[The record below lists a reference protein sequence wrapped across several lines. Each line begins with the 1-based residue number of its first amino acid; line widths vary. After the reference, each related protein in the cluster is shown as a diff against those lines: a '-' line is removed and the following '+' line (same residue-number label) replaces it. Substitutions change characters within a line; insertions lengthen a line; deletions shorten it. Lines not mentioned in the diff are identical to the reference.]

1 MALQGNSLWMT
12 ALGLAA
18 PDQIEEGVHV
28 RWSVSAS
35 VGFPPL
41 GFDLY
46 RRRHVPSP
54 VFCMA
59 MGDTI
64 EDTTHFSSGDL
75 AVDSDL
81 PLNWR
86 LQQAAR
92 STSRPPGP
100 YRDAEGDLFDHLL
113 YDLLGSPTRAVPPRP
128 QATGFGDAAAPAA
141 VLVELPEPA
150 EWDRLT
156 WSVATGAQAL
166 SVAVVRDAAGLRA
179 LPIRPGPRSATV
191 PAPWTAG
198 RYDLTLGYL
207 LDTGQDDLP
216 VLSRGGSPAPE
227 EPPPVQLRI
236 GSPGITPVRDRPGA

>member
-1 MALQGNSLWMT
+1 VALQGNSLWMT

-18 PDQIEEGVHV
+18 PDQIEEGVHL

-41 GFDLY
+41 GFDIY

-64 EDTTHFSSGDL
+64 EEITHFSSGDL

-86 LQQAAR
+86 PHWGPSAQPAVVAAGGAQLRITCQQPMREFRLTTAPSLGSVQATAMDG
-92 STSRPPGP
+92 STPVAVASIPPPG
-100 YRDAEGDLFDHLL
+100 G
-113 YDLLGSPTRAVPPRP
+113 TR
-128 QATGFGDAAAPAA
+128 
-141 VLVELPEPA
+141 
-150 EWDRLT
+150 
-156 WSVATGAQAL
+156 
-166 SVAVVRDAAGLRA
+166 
-179 LPIRPGPRSATV
+179 
-191 PAPWTAG
+191 
-198 RYDLTLGYL
+198 TL
-207 LDTGQDDLP
+207 LP
-216 VLSRGGSPAPE
+216 VLTRGGSPAPE

-236 GSPGITPVRDRPGA
+236 GDPGITPVRDRPGA